1 MLRKYSQVFLTF
13 LFLGDACVVTA
24 SWLASYYLRFNL
36 DLIPVTK
43 HPIPPFEVYL
53 PLTIYALV
61 IWALTLNSMGL
72 YSPMR
77 AVSLFDEALK
87 LTKASTVAILIFTT
101 VVYFLREYKFSRVV
115 FLYFW
120 VLSTFGLIGGRITLR
135 MAMRYL
141 RRKGH
146 NLRFVLIVG
155 AGELGTQ
162 LLASIKRHSELGLR
176 VVGFLTRREEK
187 VGTLISGVPVLG
199 LYEDIQKV
207 IQSRPLDQVIL
218 ALPWEEHERLR
229 MLLEKVDNEM
239 VDLKIVPDFLDYVTL
254 RGGVEELDNIPV
266 ISLRDSP
273 LYGWNRILKKAVDV
287 ALSVVILTLL
297 SPVLLFI
304 ALLVKLTSPG
314 PVFYRQERMGM
325 DGKTFAMLKFRTMVP
340 DAEKETGPVWTTRE
354 DQRRTAFGSWLRKL
368 SLDEL
373 PQFINVLKGDMSI
386 VGPRPERPHFI
397 EQFRERIPRY
407 MLRHKMKAGITG
419 WAQINGWRGNTSI
432 EKRIE
437 CDMYYIEHWS
447 LWLDLKIMWL
457 TLWKGLVNRHAY

>member
-13 LFLGDACVVTA
+13 LFLSDVLVVVL
-24 SWLASYYLRFNL
+24 SWIASYYLRFNL
-36 DLIPVTK
+36 DLIPITK

-53 PLTIYALV
+53 SLTTYAVV
-61 IWALTLNSMGL
+61 IWALTFNSMGL

-77 AVSLFDEALK
+77 SVPLFDEAFK
-87 LTKASTVAILIFTT
+87 LIKASTVAILVFTT

-120 VLSTFGLIGGRITLR
+120 VLCTFGIIGGRIALR
-135 MAMRYL
+135 LIMRQL
-141 RRKGH
+141 RRKGY

-155 AGELGTQ
+155 AGELGRR

-176 VVGFLTRREEK
+176 VVGFLTRREDK
-187 VGTLISGVPVLG
+187 VGTLIAGVPVLG

-207 IQSRPLDQVIL
+207 IQSRPVDQVIL

-229 MLLEKVDNEM
+229 VVLEKVDNEM

-273 LYGWNRILKKAVDV
+273 LYGWNRILKKVFDIV
-287 ALSVVILTLL
+287 LSLAILSLL
-297 SPVLLFI
+297 SPLLLVI

-325 DGKTFAMLKFRTMVP
+325 DGKTFTMLKFRTMVP
-340 DAEKETGPVWTTRE
+340 DAEKETGPVWATRR
-354 DQRRTAFGSWLRKL
+354 DQRRTAFGACLRRL

-397 EQFRERIPRY
+397 NQFKERIPRY

-419 WAQINGWRGNTSI
+419 WAQVNGWRGNTSI

-447 LWLDLKIMWL
+447 LWLDVKIVWL

>member
-13 LFLGDACVVTA
+13 LFLSDVLVVTW

-53 PLTIYALV
+53 PLTTYALI
-61 IWALTLNSMGL
+61 IWALTFNSMGL
-72 YSPMR
+72 YTPMR

-87 LTKASTVAILIFTT
+87 LIKASTVAILVFTT

-120 VLSTFGLIGGRITLR
+120 VLCTCGLIGARLTLR
-135 MAMRYL
+135 LIMRHL
-141 RRKGH
+141 RRKGY

-176 VVGFLTRREEK
+176 VVGFLTRREGK
-187 VGTLISGVPVLG
+187 VGTRISGVPVLG

-273 LYGWNRILKKAVDV
+273 LHGWNRILKKAFDV
-287 ALSVVILTLL
+287 SLSLLILTLS
-297 SPVLLFI
+297 SPLLLLI

-325 DGKTFAMLKFRTMVP
+325 DGKTFTMLKFRTMVP
-340 DAEKETGPVWTTRE
+340 DAEKETGPVWATRQ
-354 DQRRTAFGSWLRKL
+354 DQRRTAFGACLRSL

-397 EQFRERIPRY
+397 EQFKERIPRY

-419 WAQINGWRGNTSI
+419 WAQINGWRGNTSV

>member
-1 MLRKYSQVFLTF
+1 
-13 LFLGDACVVTA
+13 
-24 SWLASYYLRFNL
+24 
-36 DLIPVTK
+36 
-43 HPIPPFEVYL
+43 
-53 PLTIYALV
+53 
-61 IWALTLNSMGL
+61 MGL
-72 YSPMR
+72 YTPMR
-77 AVSLFDEALK
+77 TVSLFDETLK
-87 LTKASTVAILIFTT
+87 LIKASTVAILVFTT

-120 VLSTFGLIGGRITLR
+120 VLCTFGLICARITLR
-135 MAMRYL
+135 LIMRHL

-162 LLASIKRHSELGLR
+162 LLVSIKRHSELGLR
-176 VVGFLTRREEK
+176 VVGFLTRRDEK
-187 VGTLISGVPVLG
+187 VGTFISGVPVLG

-297 SPVLLFI
+297 SPSLLFI
-304 ALLVKLTSPG
+304 ALLVKLTSRG

-325 DGKTFAMLKFRTMVP
+325 DGKTFTMLKFRTMLP
-340 DAEKETGPVWTTRE
+340 DAEKETGPVWATKQ
-354 DQRRTAFGSWLRKL
+354 DQRRTVFGAWLRKL

-397 EQFRERIPRY
+397 EQFKERIPRY

-447 LWLDLKIMWL
+447 LWLDLKIIWL
-457 TLWKGLVNRHAY
+457 TLWKGLMNRHAY